1 MLNEVKK
8 ALLVGVGGTAIAVE
22 KSIAQVDRL
31 VDKGKLT
38 VAEGK
43 KLTEELIQKKQQGA
57 NDEDREALEAL
68 LIEMNVAQRK
78 DIEDLEA
85 KVDELQKKV
94 DEDSASE

>member
-1 MLNEVKK
+1 MLDEVKK
-8 ALLVGVGGTAIAVE
+8 ALLIGVGGTAIAVE
-22 KSIAQVDRL
+22 KSIQQVDRL

-43 KLTEELIQKKQQGA
+43 QLTEELIMKKENEAAVQ
-57 NDEDREALEAL
+57 DREALEAL
-68 LIEMNVAQRK
+68 LLEMNVAQRK

-85 KVDELQKKV
+85 KVDELQKKL

>member
-1 MLNEVKK
+1 MFDELKK

-22 KSIAQVDRL
+22 KSIEQVDRL

-43 KLTEELIQKKQQGA
+43 KLTEELIQKNQNKA
-57 NDEDREALEAL
+57 TSDREALEAL
-68 LIEMNVAQRK
+68 LLEMNVAQRK

-85 KVDELQKKV
+85 KVEELQKKI
-94 DEDSASE
+94 ENKPENK

>member
-31 VDKGKLT
+31 VDKGELT

>member
-57 NDEDREALEAL
+57 NVEDREALEAL